1 MNICF
6 FLFSFVQYIIL
17 YYKHRLTVYS
27 QYIFFFTREFFC
39 QVHDSVNMIK
49 KIVNTGKIRK
59 INKQN
64 GSICPQ
70 NMNTDVIYLQ
80 PKVNMYFFGKSRDIT
95 PKQIKLT
102 IMVLD
107 LVHKFQMTCLG
118 DHQLLSK
125 IQLWCGHTY

>member
-1 MNICF
+1 MSIGHEYRRN
-6 FLFSFVQYIIL
+6 LFTAKS
-17 YYKHRLTVYS
+17 KHL
-27 QYIFFFTREFFC
+27 
-39 QVHDSVNMIK
+39 
-49 KIVNTGKIRK
+49 
-59 INKQN
+59 
-64 GSICPQ
+64 
-70 NMNTDVIYLQ
+70 
-80 PKVNMYFFGKSRDIT
+80 FFGKSRDIT